1 MLAGKDWKDF
11 QSCWPQMLLLKL
23 FVPLWLEA
31 WSKGSA
37 YGSHAKSVKLNLKLS
52 STQIDL
58 QATLI
63 TTTLNNI
70 QKHFKNL
77 QCSEIGNTKNRQ
89 SFLECSCPDHAFH
102 GLHYQK

>member
-1 MLAGKDWKDF
+1 MAKVKGIQKEKPQKKLLIFLASNATFEAFCPTG
-11 QSCWPQMLLLKL
+11 
-23 FVPLWLEA
+23 PLWLEA

-63 TTTLNNI
+63 TTT
-70 QKHFKNL
+70 
-77 QCSEIGNTKNRQ
+77 
-89 SFLECSCPDHAFH
+89 
-102 GLHYQK
+102 